1 MSSTI
6 IAQFLAIG
14 LATGVLSGIFGVG
27 GGIVLVPIL
36 IMGFGF
42 APLQASGI
50 SLMAMLAPVGIFGVI
65 HYYKSGAIQAEHFK
79 YGAFIAIGILCGT
92 FFGAKIATSL
102 NSILLQRLFSLLMVG
117 AAIKLWLST
126 MK

>member
-1 MSSTI
+1 MSSTV

-14 LATGVLSGIFGVG
+14 VATGILSGIFGVG

-36 IMGFGF
+36 IIGLGF

-65 HYYKSGAIQAEHFK
+65 HYYKSGAIQTEHFK
-79 YGAFIAIGILCGT
+79 YGALIALGIFCGT